1 MLALFVVVA
10 PAAGA
15 VGTVT
20 TGSDVAQEPTT
31 HRFVLEAADGGN
43 LSAVDVRYRS
53 DAGLEAARLAVGVD
67 RDGDGRTDE
76 RLATS
81 RVRTGDRGVE
91 AVLADR
97 PSIGPREAIVVA
109 VRDVRNPARVGTH
122 DAAVGAT
129 LDGTDAGTVV
139 SYRVAPFRND
149 ATEFRDVAVPGS
161 DFDRTYATG
170 ATFADARLEAVDWQA
185 VEIDASTV
193 RGVRGTDDAWTD
205 VRVTDSTATELRT
218 ERTALDDV
226 VLADATVTDVTAT
239 DDTWQA
245 VAVRNSTVRALDS
258 GASTYGDIRFDG
270 ARLSELSVADS
281 TLEDVAI
288 RPAAVPAE
296 SANVSEGS
304 VNTTNG
310 TVAAAVAVDGPAPS
324 DDPVDAAAADVTGGG
339 AAPNRTV
346 DNVSLRSATLRNVTV
361 ADGALVDVRVESAT
375 LRNVTLENVTLRGV
389 TLSDATYA
397 DGRLTDEVI
406 TSEAEFRQELLVDDA
421 SARVDD
427 GDLGAGATADPST
440 GNASAD
446 DGGAVDDATAG
457 VAA

>member
-1 MLALFVVVA
+1 MLALFVLVA

-31 HRFVLEAADGGN
+31 HRFVLDAADGGN

-53 DAGLEAARLAVGVD
+53 DAGLEAARLAVGLD
-67 RDGDGRTDE
+67 RDGDGRMDE

-91 AVLADR
+91 ATLADR

-109 VRDVRNPARVGTH
+109 VRDVRNPATVGAH
-122 DAAVGAT
+122 DAAVDAT
-129 LDGTDAGTVV
+129 LDGAEAGTVV
-139 SYRVAPFRND
+139 TYRVAPFRND
-149 ATEFRDVAVPGS
+149 ATAFRDVAVPGS
-161 DFDRTYATG
+161 DFDRTYATES
-170 ATFADARLEAVDWQA
+170 TIADARLVDVEWQA

-205 VRVTDSTATELRT
+205 VRVADSTATELRT

-245 VAVRNSTVRALDS
+245 VAVTNSTVQAFDS
-258 GASTYGDIRFDG
+258 EGSTYGDVRFDG
-270 ARLSELSVADS
+270 ARVDELSVEDS

-288 RPAAVPAE
+288 RPAALPAE
-296 SANVSEGS
+296 SSNVSDGS

-310 TVAAAVAVDGPAPS
+310 TVAAAVAVDGPAPT
-324 DDPVDAAAADVTGGG
+324 DDPVDAATADVTGGS

-361 ADGALVDVRVESAT
+361 ADGALVDVRVESAR

-397 DGRLTDEVI
+397 DGTLTDEVI

-421 SARVDD
+421 SARVND
-427 GDLGAGATADPST
+427 GDLAVSATADPST

-446 DGGAVDDATAG
+446 DGGAVEDATAG
-457 VAA
+457 